1 MCMREE
7 EMKVEWVVY
16 ENKLASLLSLYVCV
30 CMCIECVTVEK
41 LEGLKDHM
49 FNRAH
54 KEAKSLRM
62 RLAVIRL
69 DAELYKEFNG
79 TWIK

>member
-1 MCMREE
+1 MC
-7 EMKVEWVVY
+7 VY
-16 ENKLASLLSLYVCV
+16 VQF
-30 CMCIECVTVEK
+30 ECVTVEK

-54 KEAKSLRM
+54 KEARSLRM

-79 TWIK
+79 T